1 MNRKRNKLKKGNE
14 LQNRRWSVGSRAE
27 RELTGQ
33 SHSEI
38 SEREAREIGGQA
50 ERSRWRDGWL

>member
-1 MNRKRNKLKKGNE
+1 MNRKRNKLKKGSE
-14 LQNRRWSVGSRAE
+14 IQNRRWSVGFRAE

-33 SHSEI
+33 SRSEI